1 MRRFV
6 LLDRDGTLTRDV
18 GYTHRLE
25 DYALL
30 PGVAE
35 GLRELAEAGFG
46 FAVITNQSGIGRGL
60 YDEAAYR
67 AFQRRLT
74 EDLAARGV
82 RLEASFHCPHRPE
95 EGCACRK
102 PAPGLLLQAR
112 DALGIDLA
120 RSWMIGNDR
129 RDVDAGLAAGCRALW
144 LRDDAPSAVSLPD
157 AVLAARDLIEA
168 AARIAAAEGG
178 S

>member
-1 MRRFV
+1 MPRFV

-30 PGVAE
+30 PGVAQ
-35 GLRELAEAGFG
+35 GLRHLAEAGFR
-46 FAVITNQSGIGRGL
+46 FAVVTNQSGIGRGL

-74 EDLAARGV
+74 DDLAARGV

-112 DALGIDLA
+112 DALGVDLA

-144 LRDDAPSAVSLPD
+144 LRDDEPAAASLPD
-157 AVLAARDLIEA
+157 AVLAARDLVEA
-168 AARIAAAEGG
+168 AARIASADGA